1 MSLSLPEDIE
11 PFLDDTHT
19 WSDSAVYALCLSR
32 PDDLAQAW
40 DAEFDHRP
48 DYWDELVEAA
58 NVVYVGAA
66 KNLISRLEDHHN
78 QDVRKTVLTAVCD
91 VESLRNVWW
100 CSDMDEA
107 VQEESKLAIMMQNQ
121 YADTYVHSR

>member
-48 DYWDELVEAA
+48 DYWDELVEAQ

-91 VESLRNVWW
+91 VEGLRNVWW
-100 CSDMDEA
+100 CSDMDHA
-107 VQEESKLAIMMQNQ
+107 IQEESKLSIMMQNQ